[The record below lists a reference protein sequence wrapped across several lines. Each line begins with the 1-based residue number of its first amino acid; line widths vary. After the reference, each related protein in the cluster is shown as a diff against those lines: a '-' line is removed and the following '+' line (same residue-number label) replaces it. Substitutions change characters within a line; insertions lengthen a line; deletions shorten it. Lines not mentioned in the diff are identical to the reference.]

1 MAVTRIS
8 LFVRPAAAVLGLLT
22 LAAAS
27 LVVAPASAHPGSPA
41 LHRSPAHAGSG
52 YVALGDSY
60 AAGEGLAPF
69 VAGTEGPGGC
79 HRSAK
84 QSYPA
89 VLAGTGQRSFARP
102 VSVAC
107 SGAVT
112 ADLVTTRAGSARPP
126 QIAALDP
133 RTETVTV
140 TIGGNDTG
148 FGLIFGDCVYSPDST
163 LQAALPGD
171 GPGCETRDDTE
182 VSTRIAALS
191 GAPDAPSVPGIVPL
205 PVLLAQIDA
214 VSPRATIYLTGYPSM
229 FGTRTS
235 NAAGCRVSSVAPLY
249 VARSDAAWI
258 RSKAT
263 ELNATIRSA
272 AATARTRGV
281 DVRFVDVAKS
291 FRGHNLCDR
300 KTPWLNGVVLA
311 STAPPELSPATF
323 HPTARGQRAYAKAV
337 LKTADHRHRWSHGI
351 QPRP

>member
-1 MAVTRIS
+1 MALIRIS
-8 LFVRPAAAVLGLLT
+8 RFVGPAAAVLGLLT

-27 LVVAPASAHPGSPA
+27 LVAQPASARPGSPA
-41 LHRSPAHAGSG
+41 HPGPPAHRSSG

-69 VAGTEGPGGC
+69 VSGTEGPGGC
-79 HRSAK
+79 HRSAE
-84 QSYPA
+84 QSYPTL
-89 VLAGTGQRSFARP
+89 LADSGRRRFDRL

-112 ADLVTTRAGSARPP
+112 ADLVVARAGSTRPP
-126 QIAALDP
+126 QLAALDA

-148 FGLIFGDCVYSPDST
+148 FGVIFGDCVYSPEPT

-171 GPGCETRDDTE
+171 GPGCETRNDTE

-191 GAPDAPSVPGIVPL
+191 GDPAAPAVPGIVPL

-214 VSPRATIYLTGYPSM
+214 RSPRATIYLTGYPSM
-229 FGTRTS
+229 FGTRTTDV
-235 NAAGCRVSSVAPLY
+235 AGCRVSTVAPLY
-249 VARSDAAWI
+249 VAGSDAAWI

-272 AATARTRGV
+272 AAAARASGV
-281 DVRFVDVAKS
+281 NVRYVDVAKS
-291 FRGHNLCDR
+291 FRGHNLCDF

-311 STAPPELSPATF
+311 STAPPQLSAATF
-323 HPTARGQRAYAKAV
+323 HPTARGQRAYARAV
-337 LKTADHRHRWSHGI
+337 LKTADQRQRASYGI